1 VHDLLLRLGDLS
13 LDEVADRL
21 ADVEG
26 RSSTDLA
33 REWLAELVRDTR
45 AIPIEIAGEARYAA
59 AEDAA
64 RLRDGLG
71 VALPPGLPEALLER
85 RPHALR
91 ELVARYARTHGPFQ
105 AVEPARRLGIP
116 EAAVEQALHEL
127 ARDGRV
133 LQGEFR
139 PGAHG
144 IEWASADVLKSLR
157 RLSLAALR
165 REVEPVDAEALAR
178 LLVDWQGVGTASRS
192 RGGPDA
198 LLDVV
203 EQLQGAS
210 FPASI
215 LERDVLKARLPGYRP
230 EDLDTLQAAGEV
242 VWVGQGALGERDGR
256 LALFLA
262 DSLPYLL
269 GPRPEPVKGALHDRI
284 REHLAREGASFFGE
298 IHAAASGTLADS
310 VVEALWDLAWAGE
323 VTNDTPSALR
333 AYLASRSRHSSQ
345 KRLSG
350 FRSRRQ
356 VPPAAVGRW
365 SLLAPPRGGPSA
377 TERLKAQTEQLLK
390 RHGVLTR
397 DAVAF
402 EGVPGGFAAVYPV
415 LRMLDEAGRIR
426 RGYFVAGLG
435 GLQFADAGALERLRK
450 SRDPDPASPQAVVLA
465 AADPANPYGAAVPW
479 PRTPDQPETDGTPRA
494 AARLARAA
502 GTHVVLVDGALV
514 AAVSARTRQVA
525 SLLPPDEP
533 ARSRAGE
540 AAARALARWCET
552 TGRPALGWAVEP
564 GLSLADS
571 PLAPYLAA
579 AGFVRSG
586 PGFRLATSPA
596 TDLSPDEA
604 EAEAEA

>member
-1 VHDLLLRLGDLS
+1 M
-13 LDEVADRL
+13 
-21 ADVEG
+21 
-26 RSSTDLA
+26 
-33 REWLAELVRDTR
+33 
-45 AIPIEIAGEARYAA
+45 
-59 AEDAA
+59 
-64 RLRDGLG
+64 
-71 VALPPGLPEALLER
+71 
-85 RPHALR
+85 
-91 ELVARYARTHGPFQ
+91 ARYARTHGPFK
-105 AVEPARRLGIP
+105 ACEPARRLGLP
-116 EAAVEQALHEL
+116 EAAVEEALHEL

-144 IEWASADVLKSLR
+144 IEWTSADVLKSLR

-165 REVEPVDAEALAR
+165 REVEPVEAEALAR
-178 LLVDWQGVGTASRS
+178 LLVDWQGVGSATRS

-256 LALFLA
+256 LSLFLA

-298 IHAAASGTLADS
+298 IHAAAGGTLADS
-310 VVEALWDLAWAGE
+310 VVDALWDLAWAGE
-323 VTNDTPSALR
+323 VASDTPSALR
-333 AYLASRSRHSSQ
+333 AFLASRAPRSSS
-345 KRLSG
+345 KRRLSG

-365 SLLAPPRGGPSA
+365 SLLAPPREGPTA
-377 TERLKAQTEQLLK
+377 TEKLKAQCEQLLK
-390 RHGVLTR
+390 RHGALTR

-415 LRMLDEAGRIR
+415 LRALDEAGRIR

-450 SRDPDPASPQAVVLA
+450 TRDPEPALPQAVVLA
-465 AADPANPYGAAVPW
+465 AADPANPYGAALPW
-479 PRTPDQPETDGTPRA
+479 PKAAEVQESDGAPRT
-494 AARLARAA
+494 ARLARAA

-514 AAVSARTRQVA
+514 ATVSARTHQVVP
-525 SLLPPDEP
+525 LLPPDEP
-533 ARSRAGE
+533 SRTRAGDG
-540 AAARALARWCET
+540 AARALAHWCET

-564 GLSLADS
+564 GPSLAES
-571 PLAPYLAA
+571 PLAPFLLA

-586 PGFRLATSPA
+586 PGFRLAAAA
-596 TDLSPDEA
+596 TRDEA
-604 EAEAEA
+604 QEETGAEA